1 MLRLLLLCCL
11 CTLPFIGVAQE
22 LRVNDTASLTQ
33 ALAQAQDGDTLV
45 LDTAVYEG
53 NFSVTRSI
61 HIKGEAGATLDALRQ
76 GSALTIAAPKVI
88 VEGLNIRH
96 WGRDLYYHDAGIL
109 LQQGADRA
117 VIKGN
122 RLIGEGFG
130 IYGEHLDSPVIT
142 DNSISG
148 NGAIYVLDRG
158 DGIYL
163 KRVNSPRIARNQLIL
178 VRDGVYLESVNQ
190 SKVFENHFTKLQYGI
205 HYMYTRAD
213 EAWHNQAIAVD
224 GGYALM
230 NSKEIYLHHNKVT
243 QARDFGILLNITDS
257 SHVQSNVASQIHHPE
272 GTIELGNEGKG
283 IFIYAAQNNRI
294 QDNEFSHSD
303 TGISM
308 AMGGEQNRLWH
319 NRIMANQT
327 QVKYVGDTFL
337 EWSEQGQGNYW
348 SEYSGW
354 DMDGDGIGDV
364 AHRPNDSLDKLF
376 WLYPE
381 AKLLMDSPV
390 VLLLRWVERQFQ
402 PQTATGISDSFPLV
416 GIAPLSPI
424 DGGF

>member
-1 MLRLLLLCCL
+1 
-11 CTLPFIGVAQE
+11 
-22 LRVNDTASLTQ
+22 
-33 ALAQAQDGDTLV
+33 
-45 LDTAVYEG
+45 
-53 NFSVTRSI
+53 
-61 HIKGEAGATLDALRQ
+61 
-76 GSALTIAAPKVI
+76 
-88 VEGLNIRH
+88 
-96 WGRDLYYHDAGIL
+96 
-109 LQQGADRA
+109 
-117 VIKGN
+117 
-122 RLIGEGFG
+122 
-130 IYGEHLDSPVIT
+130 
-142 DNSISG
+142 
-148 NGAIYVLDRG
+148 
-158 DGIYL
+158 
-163 KRVNSPRIARNQLIL
+163 
-178 VRDGVYLESVNQ
+178 
-190 SKVFENHFTKLQYGI
+190 
-205 HYMYTRAD
+205 
-213 EAWHNQAIAVD
+213 
-224 GGYALM
+224 M

-257 SHVQSNVASQIHHPE
+257 SHVQANVASQIHHPE

-402 PQTATGISDSFPLV
+402 PKTATGISDSFPLV